1 MNAVSLQVNVPNLVR
16 NMRFSFTNSV
26 NVLSEMMQN
35 ARRAGATRV
44 QFSYSE
50 DGTLVVVDNGKGIDD
65 FQKLLT
71 LSESGWDAEMVVRE
85 HAFGQGFF
93 SALHSGK
100 HVTVES
106 RGRRIA
112 FETEAVLNF
121 ASIAEEPSDFIGGT
135 RITLQGMTL
144 PKKNVV
150 DALTRFA
157 KGFPIE
163 VTLDGLQVARKHAL
177 SALATLETAI
187 GHIHLRGYHDS
198 KPQLTSGIDV
208 YLQGLPIYN
217 SGFTW
222 EDRNIVHLDAAQFD
236 ARMPDRSQLIDE
248 KEAVQRIQTA
258 VRTEQEKILT
268 VHKTEMGGAAFAE
281 KYWHLLPQLGLSEM
295 LLDIPYLPKSAL
307 EYAPEPVLNRDCLF
321 RSEVASGITRESV
334 ESGEHV
340 LCVGSPSEETIPV
353 HMLAYKKRWMVVSG
367 LPAGHWADQHQV
379 DLEENAEKV
388 VVTLNGDE
396 GTMELFQGMYIDARV
411 RFCDS
416 LTLTLDQ
423 HAVTFDDEAVFCAF
437 GEVAVPG
444 KASGWNAVMQASSYV
459 GDNDQFEEDDRDIDD
474 QHFQALV
481 TLHRTRDLG
490 TVIKMLLSQGGVHRF
505 DALRG
510 HSFNVI
516 VDDTGNLTVTSV

>member
-35 ARRAGATRV
+35 ARRAGATMV
-44 QFSYSE
+44 QFSYTE
-50 DGTLVVVDNGKGIDD
+50 DGTLVVVDNGTGIDD

-71 LSESGWDAEMVVRE
+71 LSESGWDEDLVVRE

-106 RGRRIA
+106 RGRKIA
-112 FETEAVLNF
+112 FETEDVLNF
-121 ASIAEEPSDFIGGT
+121 ASIAEEPWDFIGGT

-144 PKKNVV
+144 PKKNLV

-163 VTLDGLQVARKHAL
+163 VTLDGLQLARRHAL
-177 SALATLETAI
+177 PSLSTIETAI

-198 KPQLTSGIDV
+198 KPQLGSGIEV

-217 SGFTW
+217 SGFSW
-222 EDRNIVHLDAAQFD
+222 EDRNIVHLDATQFD

-248 KEAVQRIQTA
+248 KEAVKRIQNA
-258 VRTEQEKILT
+258 VRTEQEKILAA
-268 VHKTEMGGAAFAE
+268 HKAAIGGEAFAD

-295 LLDIPYLPKSAL
+295 LLEIPYLPKSAL
-307 EYAPEPVLNRDCLF
+307 EYAPEPILNRDCLY

-340 LCVGSPSEETIPV
+340 LCVGSPAEETIPV
-353 HMLAYKKRWMVVSG
+353 HMLAYKKRWMVVSN

-379 DLEENAEKV
+379 DLEESAEKV

-396 GTMELFQGMYIDARV
+396 GSMQMFQGMYINARV

-423 HAVTFDDEAVFCAF
+423 HVVTFDDEAVFCAF
-437 GEVAVPG
+437 GEVAVPA
-444 KASGWNAVMQASSYV
+444 KASGWNAVMQASSYI
-459 GDNDQFEEDDRDIDD
+459 GESDQFEEDDRDVDD

-481 TLHRTRDLG
+481 TLHRTKDLG
-490 TVIKMLLSQGGVHRF
+490 TVVKMALSQGGVHRF
-505 DALRG
+505 DVLRG

-516 VDDTGNLTVTSV
+516 VDDTGNLTVTSA

>member
-35 ARRAGATRV
+35 ARRAGATMV

-50 DGTLVVVDNGKGIDD
+50 DGTLVVIDNGKGIDD

-71 LSESGWDAEMVVRE
+71 LSESGWDAELVVRE

-106 RGRRIA
+106 RGRKIA
-112 FETEAVLNF
+112 FETEDVLNF
-121 ASIAEEPSDFIGGT
+121 ASIAKEPSDFIGGT

-144 PKKNVV
+144 PKKNLVE
-150 DALTRFA
+150 ALARFA
-157 KGFPIE
+157 KGFPID
-163 VTLDGLQVARKHAL
+163 VTLDGKQIVRKHAL
-177 SALATLETAI
+177 PALSTIETAI
-187 GHIHLRGYHDS
+187 GHIHLLGYHDGKS
-198 KPQLTSGIDV
+198 KLVAGIEV

-217 SGFTW
+217 SGFSW
-222 EDRNIVHLDAAQFD
+222 EDRNIVHLDATQFD

-248 KEAVQRIQTA
+248 KEAVQRIRAA
-258 VRTEQEKILT
+258 VRTEQEKFLAA
-268 VHKTEMGGAAFAE
+268 HKAEIGGEAFAE
-281 KYWHLLPQLGLSEM
+281 QYWNILPHLGLSEM
-295 LLDIPYLPKSAL
+295 LLDIPYLPTSAL
-307 EYAPEPVLNRDCLF
+307 KYAPEPLLNLDCHY
-321 RSEVASGITRESV
+321 RSVVEACISRESV
-334 ESGEHV
+334 ESGAHV
-340 LCVGSPSEETIPV
+340 LCLGSPTEETIPV
-353 HMLAYKKRWMVVSG
+353 HMLAYKKRWMVVSN

-396 GTMELFQGMYIDARV
+396 GTVESFQGMYIDAKV

-416 LTLTLDQ
+416 VTLSLDH
-423 HAVTFDDEAVFCAF
+423 HAVTLDDEAVFCAF
-437 GEVAVPG
+437 GEVAVPA
-444 KASGWNAVMQASSYV
+444 KASGSNTVMQASCYV
-459 GDNDQFEEDDRDIDD
+459 GENDQFEEDDRDTDD
-474 QHFQALV
+474 KHFQALV
-481 TLHRTRDLG
+481 TLHRTKDLG
-490 TVIKMLLSQGGVHRF
+490 TVVKMLLSQGGVHRF

-516 VDDTGNLTVTSV
+516 INDTGNLTVTSI